1 MLLSR
6 SDRSLGV
13 FAMTLDD
20 LKRLFTGR
28 TLFRLDTVLAVKLMP
43 IVYATGLFALLLW
56 AVRHLFASFST
67 GIGDGLWGLLELLVF
82 GLLMMLALR
91 IVCEALLVY
100 FRAHASAAE
109 PLRGTRASATLLD
122 EVREAIR
129 DLAEAEDELDYAE
142 ADEYIMPATDP
153 APHPAATTP
162 VPPAAPVTPVP
173 PVPPVTPAAPPP
185 PLADETV
192 PKPRRR
198 TAKRTPPTIEEP

>member
-1 MLLSR
+1 
-6 SDRSLGV
+6 
-13 FAMTLDD
+13 MTLDD

-67 GIGDGLWGLLELLVF
+67 GIGDGLWGLLELVVF

-100 FRAHASAAE
+100 FRAHAGDAE

-129 DLAEAEDELDYAE
+129 DLAEAEDEIDYAE

-153 APHPAATTP
+153 APHPATTTP
-162 VPPAAPVTPVP
+162 ATPPTTPD
-173 PVPPVTPAAPPP
+173 TPT
-185 PLADETV
+185 PLADEIG

-198 TAKRTPPTIEEP
+198 TAKRTPPTIEES